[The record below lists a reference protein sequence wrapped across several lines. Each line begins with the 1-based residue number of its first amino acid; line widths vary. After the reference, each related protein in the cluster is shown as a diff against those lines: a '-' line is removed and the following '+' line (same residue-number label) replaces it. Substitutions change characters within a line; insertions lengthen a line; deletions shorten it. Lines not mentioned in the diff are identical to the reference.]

1 MGYGSPS
8 WNDEATPPG
17 IDFTARSNSALDFGV
32 RSSSAASSREAI
44 ASAFAVIWSF
54 DMGLSDPFGGD
65 VAPFSVVGRTE
76 TRADSQHLDQNAARS
91 CATHPIDGGIQ
102 SSGGSAR
109 ASRI

>member
-17 IDFTARSNSALDFGV
+17 IDFTARSNKALDFGV

-65 VAPFSVVGRTE
+65 VRPFSVVRSLE
-76 TRADSQHLDQNAARS
+76 TSADSQLFGPNAARS
-91 CATHPIDGGIQ
+91 CATSPCGAGF
-102 SSGGSAR
+102 G
-109 ASRI
+109 